1 MGPSLAKIAATDR
14 SGGSLGV
21 MSPSRHYRRGGD
33 SPSTDH
39 VPRIRAHRL
48 RANSLSE
55 VYLRMVLDGIIFAV
69 EMFFRLAV
77 DTPVGLAVSGL
88 LPQRI

>member
-1 MGPSLAKIAATDR
+1 
-14 SGGSLGV
+14 
-21 MSPSRHYRRGGD
+21 MSPWQRSRGGGD

-39 VPRIRAHRL
+39 VPRIRAHRF
-48 RANSLSE
+48 RANNLPE

-77 DTPVGLAVSGL
+77 DTPVSLAVSGL